1 MAEGL
6 ASGPRLPGQSTEQAT
21 AGWVIDASVTMPW
34 FFPDEATRFTERLL
48 DAQGERVLWA
58 PAL

>member
-1 MAEGL
+1 MPTPPPHCPEV
-6 ASGPRLPGQSTEQAT
+6 
-21 AGWVIDASVTMPW
+21 AGWVIDASGTMPW